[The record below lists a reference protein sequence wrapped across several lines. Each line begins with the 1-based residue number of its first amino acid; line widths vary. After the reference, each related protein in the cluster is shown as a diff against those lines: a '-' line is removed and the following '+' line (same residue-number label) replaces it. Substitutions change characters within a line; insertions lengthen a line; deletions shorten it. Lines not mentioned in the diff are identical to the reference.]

1 MNWRTMIV
9 PAAMAGVLGLAA
21 CEEAGTTDLAPPFA
35 EAVAFHPDAVD
46 YRPVTVKGAGADPKQ
61 QLYFDPWPGEQ
72 YRVTRV
78 SAAWVS
84 DKMDRQGVGEG
95 NRPIKEVSFLIEVRE
110 VFADRITA
118 AIGIEYAGLAPVAD
132 MYPLDLE
139 AETAKTEALV
149 GSNGVITWSRNGM
162 LLDVT
167 MLTAPGAEAHVMG
180 ELRNVASAFHTAAL
194 PTPKE
199 AVGPGARWSSGHPRT
214 RIGTMLSDNAY
225 EATLWTV
232 SPESAS
238 VDHVFKAEVPN
249 QEAESFNRD
258 GEPITV
264 QLRDGHTESK
274 GRLTYDLRG
283 LPIGTGE
290 LTLLGRQGIY
300 VPTAIG
306 RQEWRRQSR
315 ATVTWTVE
323 RVEGGM

>member
-1 MNWRTMIV
+1 MDPRKQTKEGSAMNWRTMIV

-21 CEEAGTTDLAPPFA
+21 CEETGTTDLAPPFA

-61 QLYFDPWPGEQ
+61 QLFFDPWPGEQ

-194 PTPKE
+194 PTPE
-199 AVGPGARWSSGHPRT
+199 GSRRAGRAVVLG
-214 RIGTMLSDNAY
+214 
-225 EATLWTV
+225 
-232 SPESAS
+232 SPPDA
-238 VDHVFKAEVPN
+238 DRHDAFG
-249 QEAESFNRD
+249 QR
-258 GEPITV
+258 
-264 QLRDGHTESK
+264 
-274 GRLTYDLRG
+274 LRG
-283 LPIGTGE
+283 DAVDGVARVGIGGPRVQ
-290 LTLLGRQGIY
+290 GRG
-300 VPTAIG
+300 P
-306 RQEWRRQSR
+306 EP
-315 ATVTWTVE
+315 
-323 RVEGGM
+323 GG